1 MPSKTVVLIT
11 GANSGIGYEAAKALL
26 QSKKSYHVLLGA
38 RSREKGEAA
47 TDQLQKEIFVSP
59 SSIEFVQ
66 VDILSN
72 ESIREAFQTVEAKY
86 GVLDVLINNAGVALD
101 FVSQNGDDDD
111 ELRVVR
117 DAFDNSYRTN
127 ATGSHVMTHAFAP
140 LLVKSTDPRLLF
152 VTSGLATL
160 ASTRENGLQPHMKT
174 PNVPAGWPKPSL
186 AKAQGAYRSS

>member
-1 MPSKTVVLIT
+1 MNINNISVINESNRATHTHIMPSKTVVLIT

-47 TDQLQKEIFVSP
+47 TDQLRKEIFVSP

-86 GVLDVLINNAGVALD
+86 GVLDVLINNAGMFL
-101 FVSQNGDDDD
+101 N
-111 ELRVVR
+111 
-117 DAFDNSYRTN
+117 T
-127 ATGSHVMTHAFAP
+127 
-140 LLVKSTDPRLLF
+140 LLL
-152 VTSGLATL
+152 TSFNM
-160 ASTRENGLQPHMKT
+160 RK
-174 PNVPAGWPKPSL
+174 
-186 AKAQGAYRSS
+186 